1 MRRGA
6 ADDRGLG
13 EGQPQLTRQRFLVEL
28 RDQAL
33 AHRRGGPAPS
43 HSSRALN
50 LLGGA
55 GLILDLA
62 HRVHEL
68 VIDVY
73 TYASPSLH
81 TYVPV
86 SVLFQ

>member
-1 MRRGA
+1 MRLGA

-68 VIDVY
+68 GLMYIRMYLHPY
-73 TYASPSLH
+73 TPMYLSM
-81 TYVPV
+81 
-86 SVLFQ
+86 LFQ